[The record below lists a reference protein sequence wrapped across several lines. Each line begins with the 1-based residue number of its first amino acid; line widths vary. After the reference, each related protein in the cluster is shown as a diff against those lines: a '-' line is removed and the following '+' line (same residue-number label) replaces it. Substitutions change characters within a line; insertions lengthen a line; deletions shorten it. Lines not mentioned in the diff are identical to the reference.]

1 MYSKSDEVIQQ
12 RFDQVEKIERIVES
26 STEYLDTELKI
37 GLVRKELLSFVSVKE
52 QKSAIDLINRMEE
65 YYIELYNH
73 MMYAVVSSVEFKKV
87 DD

>member
-73 MMYAVVSSVEFKKV
+73 MMYAVVSSVEFEKV